1 VDDLVGLPGFV
12 GGFENVDYGVFGRE
26 NVVVALRDADTAQV
40 VLEVDAWES
49 KVREGTHGWVSGVV
63 GEAGAGQHGLHG
75 VHVGHGWLID
85 GCWRLDEAWHAG
97 VLRHG
102 EAAGGVG
109 WWRASV
115 EAVHGIVA
123 SVGHGRHGLRHCGV
137 CC

>member
-1 VDDLVGLPGFV
+1 MDGLVGLPGF
-12 GGFENVDYGVFGRE
+12 GGSFEDVDYGVFGWE
-26 NVVVALRDADTAQV
+26 DVVVALGDADSTEV
-40 VLEVDAWES
+40 VLEADAREA
-49 KVREGTHGWVSGVV
+49 KVCEGAHGWVSGVV
-63 GEAGAGQHGLHG
+63 GEAGAGHHGLHG
-75 VHVGHGWLID
+75 VHVGHWWLVD
-85 GCWRLDEAWHAG
+85 GSWRLDEAWHAG
-97 VLRHG
+97 VLGHG